1 MLYYSII
8 YVNCSKMVEMTS
20 INYVQPKTLL
30 NNFGGRCVMSIFS
43 SLISHF
49 QVETITD
56 NMKLPDVGIL
66 IDSLDRKRVTF

>member
-1 MLYYSII
+1 
-8 YVNCSKMVEMTS
+8 MVEMTS

>member
-43 SLISHF
+43 SLISDF